1 MGIVE
6 GMPDASTAFLF
17 WNVHKNLVIQNLVRL
32 VEGHNVQVLL
42 LAENP
47 FRDDPGS
54 LLDALNA
61 GPQPRGK
68 TPFSEVIGSAA
79 TKVHVFSRLKRGR
92 WKGLVVHSHFEIW
105 SLFTDA
111 NNRLLLTT
119 AHFPSI
125 QEDQGD
131 GQRKVAI
138 DLRDDLCA
146 LEASRSFLRNDI
158 NGQKQAPFSF
168 VIGDLNA
175 NPFDAGVAGIYGLN
189 ANLSRDV
196 VRRGKGVREL
206 HQRSYQM
213 FYNPMWR
220 FFGAPT
226 SDTVR
231 ETKVQGTYYD
241 RLAKPVC
248 YDWFILDQVLVRANM
263 MSYFDEADVSIL
275 MRDDAQ
281 SGMSLV
287 SQAGIPKLSDHLP
300 LLFRVRL

>member
-1 MGIVE
+1 
-6 GMPDASTAFLF
+6 MPDPSTAFLF
-17 WNVHKNLVIQNLVRL
+17 WNVHQNLAIQNLVRL

-42 LAENP
+42 LAESP
-47 FRDDPGS
+47 FRNDPTP
-54 LLDALNA
+54 LLAALNA
-61 GPQPRGK
+61 GPQTRG
-68 TPFSEVIGSAA
+68 TAVFFEVIGSAA
-79 TKVHVFSRLKRGR
+79 TKVQIFSRLKRGK
-92 WKGLVVHSHFEIW
+92 WKGLTTHSHYAIW
-105 SLFTDA
+105 SVFTDA
-111 NNRLLLTT
+111 NNRLLLTA

-138 DLRDDLCA
+138 DLRDDLRT
-146 LEASRSFLRNDI
+146 LEASRPLLRDDI

-220 FFGAPT
+220 FFSAPT

-248 YDWFILDQVLVRANM
+248 YDWFVLDQVLVRANM

-281 SGMSLV
+281 SGVSLV
-287 SQAGIPKLSDHLP
+287 SQAGIPKPSDHLP

>member
-1 MGIVE
+1 MEEVTD
-6 GMPDASTAFLF
+6 PSTTFLF
-17 WNVHKNLVIQNLVRL
+17 WNVHQNLVIQNLVRL

-42 LAENP
+42 LAESP
-47 FRDDPGS
+47 FRDDPGQ
-54 LLDALNA
+54 LLDVLNA
-61 GPQPRGK
+61 RPQLRGSRI
-68 TPFSEVIGSAA
+68 FSEVAGTAA
-79 TKVHVFSRLKRGR
+79 TKVQVFSRLKRGR
-92 WKGLVVHSHFEIW
+92 WKELTTHSHYAIW

-111 NNRLLLTT
+111 NNRLLLTA

-138 DLRDDLCA
+138 DLRNDLCV
-146 LEASRSFLRNDI
+146 LEASRLLLRDDI

-168 VIGDLNA
+168 IIGDLNA

-206 HQRSYQM
+206 HKRSYQM

-220 FFGAPT
+220 FFSTPT

-241 RLAKPVC
+241 RLAKSVC
-248 YDWFILDQVLVRANM
+248 YDWFVLDQVLVRANM
-263 MSYFDEADVSIL
+263 MPYFDEADVSIL
-275 MRDDAQ
+275 MQDDAQ
-281 SGMSLV
+281 GGVSLV
-287 SQAGIPKLSDHLP
+287 SQTGIPKFSDHLP